1 MEESPRGSC
10 LICGY
15 DKPFAVWR
23 DGADAGVCE
32 ECRDNARYPLRD
44 TGRRLMLLEDG
55 RDSLRMEN
63 EALRKRNK
71 QLELAA
77 EPAGARILK
86 LARENDALRKRN
98 EKLERVASR
107 LYDIIG
113 CFSYDGAPL
122 VAVEQEG
129 EIVNLPVDRTLAQ
142 AIARADEA
150 LAELDKEELK

>member
-1 MEESPRGSC
+1 MSELTLAQYLEEKTKPIKA
-10 LICGY
+10 LI
-15 DKPFAVWR
+15 DEIVAER
-23 DGADAGVCE
+23 DD
-32 ECRDNARYPLRD
+32 
-44 TGRRLMLLEDG
+44 
-55 RDSLRMEN
+55 
-63 EALRKRNK
+63 
-71 QLELAA
+71 
-77 EPAGARILK
+77 
-86 LARENDALRKRN
+86 LRKRN

-150 LAELDKEELK
+150 LAELDKEDA

>member
-1 MEESPRGSC
+1 
-10 LICGY
+10 
-15 DKPFAVWR
+15 
-23 DGADAGVCE
+23 
-32 ECRDNARYPLRD
+32 
-44 TGRRLMLLEDG
+44 MLTE
-55 RDSLRMEN
+55 
-63 EALRKRNK
+63 
-71 QLELAA
+71 QELADFGKMA
-77 EPAGARILK
+77 ESTIKEGKEHVSGFWQDMTAEE
-86 LARENDALRKRN
+86 LARHPAFKKAVAIQRLLAELDALRKRN

-150 LAELDKEELK
+150 LAELDKEDA